1 MNNKSFLRLFK
12 MADDGKLFVG
22 GLSFDTE
29 EPSLEEAFS
38 KYGDIVKGKIVIKPD
53 IRMLI
58 IYSPSR
64 LH

>member
-1 MNNKSFLRLFK
+1 

-38 KYGDIVKGKIVIKPD
+38 KYGDIVKG
-53 IRMLI
+53 ML
-58 IYSPSR
+58 YDCYKLLSPHANH
-64 LH
+64 LLAQLDVLK